1 MKRKTSVLTPKQK
14 ETLRAVTDF
23 IADKHYSPSCMELAN
38 TLGLKYSSLYNR
50 LEALIAKGY
59 IVRDGRSSRT
69 LRIVR
74 NLHGLRSRL
83 VPIPLVGT
91 VVAGMPVLAEQ
102 NIEGEVLVEASV
114 VESGTFFAL
123 RAKGTSMEEVGI
135 HTGDILVVRQQRL
148 ASDGEIVIAL
158 LNGESTV
165 KTLRFRDDKVQLFPE
180 NKTMRPITI
189 AENDDFQIQ
198 GVVVTWRKCG

>member
-1 MKRKTSVLTPKQK
+1 MKRKTTVLTPKQK
-14 ETLRAVTDF
+14 ETLKTIADF
-23 IADKHYSPSCMELAN
+23 IAEKHYSPSCMELAN
-38 TLGLKYSSLYNR
+38 ALGLKYSSLRNR
-50 LEALIAKGY
+50 LDALIAKGY
-59 IVRDGRSSRT
+59 VVRDGRSSRT

-74 NLHGLRSRL
+74 NLQGPRSRL
-83 VPIPLVGT
+83 IPIPLVGT
-91 VVAGMPVLAEQ
+91 VVAGMPVLAEE

-123 RAKGTSMEEVGI
+123 RAKGTSMKEVGI
-135 HTGDILVVRQQRL
+135 QTGDILVVRQQRL

-165 KTLRFRDDKVQLFPE
+165 KTLRFWDDKVQLIPE
-180 NKTMRPITI
+180 NKSMRPIPV

-198 GVVVTWRKCG
+198 GVVVTWRKRG